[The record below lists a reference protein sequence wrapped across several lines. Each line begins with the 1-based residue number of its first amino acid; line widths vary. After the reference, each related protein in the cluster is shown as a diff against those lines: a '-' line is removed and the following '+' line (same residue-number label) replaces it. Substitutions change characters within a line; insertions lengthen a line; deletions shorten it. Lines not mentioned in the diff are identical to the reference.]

1 MTYAELNSGL
11 PESLRQELNL
21 GMFKAYDI
29 RTKSSRLTSE
39 LMRRLVAAIGRY
51 TLEVLDTRRILL
63 GRDGRI
69 AAPSLMETA
78 LELLP
83 DMGIDV
89 LVNPLPISTCQF
101 YYSHMMNPDCAAVML
116 TASHNPGEYIGL
128 KLMAPGMKTLA
139 MDSGPAG
146 GITGIMAYY
155 LDGAQEAGLQG
166 RRGSFVAPSGRALGP
181 GGAAVGGGAA
191 SARPRRG
198 KVEVRHY
205 LEPFIE
211 YSLRLAGV
219 GRGSLA
225 GVPILADFLG
235 GTAGTEVAEAFGYAG
250 ADLRMRNLVPDGR
263 FPAGD
268 PNPGVARSIRGS
280 REMMGGGGFLCGIC
294 FDGDGDRM
302 DMLDPRGE
310 QLSPSFNLSVLLP
323 EVLGI
328 FTKAHARGVFGKTAL
343 WKPRIYADVKTN
355 PLALQAQARQGL
367 DVTIIRNGHSFIKE
381 ALREGFSRQYL
392 AASEESAHY
401 YMNFPLDLDD
411 VGAGFA
417 ATENTLFFSL
427 LSARIWAEHPERYER
442 AMSAQSGLVRQREW
456 PCHFKDDA
464 LLENSLAEV
473 ECEFARRG
481 LLIMKSM
488 EDGQSLD
495 ATLMRSGL
503 PEILDKDSDLSA
515 PWYQIAQRNT
525 RSEEG
530 IARWE
535 VVANTEKDCREAVE
549 VIRSITDKY
558 VGQGLAEYL

>member
-1 MTYAELNSGL
+1 MTYAELMAGVS
-11 PESLRQELNL
+11 ESQKKDLNL

-29 RTKSSRLTSE
+29 RTKSSRLTPE
-39 LMRRLVAAIGRY
+39 LIRRLMAAIGQY
-51 TLEVLDTRRILL
+51 AIEVLGTRRIML

-101 YYSHMMNPDCAAVML
+101 YFSHMQNPDCAAVML

-128 KLMAPGMKTLA
+128 KLMAPGLRTLA

-146 GITGIMAYY
+146 GIAGILAYY
-155 LDGAQEAGLQG
+155 LEGTPPAGSRTQRG
-166 RRGSFVAPSGRALGP
+166 R
-181 GGAAVGGGAA
+181 
-191 SARPRRG
+191 
-198 KVEVRHY
+198 VEVRHY
-205 LEPFIE
+205 LDPFID

-219 GRGSLA
+219 GKDSLA
-225 GVPILADFLG
+225 GLPLVTDFLG

-250 ADLRMRNLVPDGR
+250 AELRMRNLVPDGR

-268 PNPGVARSIRGS
+268 PNPGIAKSIRPTKDLLA
-280 REMMGGGGFLCGIC
+280 GGGFLCGIC
-294 FDGDGDRM
+294 FDGDGDRV
-302 DMLDPRGE
+302 DILDARGE

-323 EVLGI
+323 EIMGI
-328 FTKAHARGVFGKTAL
+328 YKGAHRGGAFGRAAP
-343 WKPRIYADVKTN
+343 WRPRIYADVKTN

-367 DVTIIRNGHSFIKE
+367 DVRIIRNGHSFIKE
-381 ALREGFSRQYL
+381 ALREGFKQQFL

-401 YMNFPLDLDD
+401 YLNFPLDLDD
-411 VGAGFA
+411 FGAGFA

-427 LSARIWAEHPERYER
+427 LSARVWAEAPGRYQE
-442 AMSAQSGLVRQREW
+442 AIAAQSGLVRQREW
-456 PCHFKDDA
+456 PCHFRDDA
-464 LLENSLAEV
+464 LLEQSLAEV
-473 ECEFARRG
+473 EGEFAGRG

-503 PEILDKDSDLSA
+503 PRVMGKDSDLSG
-515 PWYQIAQRNT
+515 PWYQVAQRNT

-535 VVANTEKDCREAVE
+535 VVANSEKDCLEAVAL
-549 VIRSITDKY
+549 IRGITDRY

>member
-1 MTYAELNSGL
+1 MTYAELAKGL
-11 PESLRQELNL
+11 PETLKQDLNF

-29 RTKSSRLTSE
+29 RTKSSRLTGE
-39 LMRRLVAAIGRY
+39 LIRRLVAAIGRY
-51 TLEVLDTRRILL
+51 SLEVLGTRRIML

-69 AAPSLMETA
+69 AAPSLMEAA

-101 YYSHMMNPDCAAVML
+101 YYSHMRNPDCAAVML

-146 GITGIMAYY
+146 GITGILTYY
-155 LDGAQEAGLQG
+155 LE
-166 RRGSFVAPSGRALGP
+166 
-181 GGAAVGGGAA
+181 GAAVAGGRGQEYAAPAAGAW
-191 SARPRRG
+191 RKRG

-219 GRGSLA
+219 GKDGLA
-225 GVPILADFLG
+225 GLPILGDFLG
-235 GTAGTEVAEAFGYAG
+235 GTAGPEVAEAFGYAG
-250 ADLRMRNLVPDGR
+250 AALRMRNLVPDGR

-268 PNPGVARSIRGS
+268 PNPGVAKSIQES
-280 REMMGGGGFLCGIC
+280 KEMMARGGFLCGLC

-302 DMLDPRGE
+302 DILDPRGE

-323 EVLGI
+323 EILGI
-328 FTKAHARGVFGKTAL
+328 FKGAYAKGAFGGSAA
-343 WKPRIYADVKTN
+343 WRPRIYADVKTN

-381 ALREGFSRQYL
+381 ALREGFVRQYL

-411 VGAGFA
+411 FRAGFA

-442 AMSAQSGLVRQREW
+442 AIKAQSGLVRQREW
-456 PCHFKDDA
+456 PCHFKDDT
-464 LLENSLAEV
+464 LLEKSLAEV
-473 ECEFARRG
+473 ESEFAHRG
-481 LLIMKSM
+481 LLIMKTM

-503 PEILDKDSDLSA
+503 PAVLDKNSELSA
-515 PWYQIAQRNT
+515 PWYQVAQRNT

-535 VVANTEKDCREAVE
+535 VVANSEKDCQEAVAL
-549 VIRSITDKY
+549 IRSITDRY
-558 VGQGLAEYL
+558 VEQGLAEYL